1 MSDIHNCVFCG
12 FNRSQMHFDDWTFA
26 PVHFGRERFTCHGN
40 KSAYKPSTFA
50 LIAKK
55 KKLLRWFVEEGI
67 KITWNVLDGR
77 KSPLKQSSVLS
88 RGFLSFSTPAGEPV
102 KYEQRKQRD
111 LDGKKNRQASLNV
124 LAHAKAVSGC
134 LLWALSA
141 SWMFQSRVNCVAI
154 VKVHF
159 VINRQSCA
167 SWTVHDN
174 MKWGSI
180 TLQLCFIFVKLSRCW
195 CHGCAANEIW
205 MALFTL
211 KLSLGTLFWGEQS
224 DGNSDLLMLSSII
237 RRPDMK
243 KKKTLI

>member
-1 MSDIHNCVFCG
+1 
-12 FNRSQMHFDDWTFA
+12 MHFDDWTFA

-55 KKLLRWFVEEGI
+55 KIASLICRRGNQNHVECLGWKEIAI
-67 KITWNVLDGR
+67 KTIVCAVTR
-77 KSPLKQSSVLS
+77 FPLIQHSCWGACEIWAEKTT
-88 RGFLSFSTPAGEPV
+88 RPWW
-102 KYEQRKQRD
+102 
-111 LDGKKNRQASLNV
+111 KKTRQASLNV

-141 SWMFQSRVNCVAI
+141 SWMFQSRVYCVAI

-159 VINRQSCA
+159 VINRQTCT